1 MSPRRRVREANQ
13 RDMIIAIVAGILLLI
28 AGLSGM
34 AAMETIKSFVTEN
47 VVDNEAVQIAFIV
60 LVLVASLGGIA
71 VIVGGLLI
79 DNGKVGTGKLLICLG
94 AGLGLIGLIV
104 SLAVAVK
111 EESLTVGG
119 FLSVGA
125 IGVILSIVARAV
137 AE

>member
-1 MSPRRRVREANQ
+1 MSPGRRREANQ
-13 RDMIIAIVAGILLLI
+13 RAMIIAMVAGILLLI

-34 AAMETIKSFVTEN
+34 AAMETIKDFVTEN
-47 VVDNEAVQIAFIV
+47 VVDNDTVQIVFVI
-60 LVLVASLGGIA
+60 LVLIASLGGIA

-79 DNGKVGTGKLLICLG
+79 NKGKVGTGKLLITLG
-94 AGLGLIGLIV
+94 TGLGLIGLIV

-111 EESLTVGG
+111 EESLTIGG
-119 FLSVGA
+119 FLGVGA

>member
-1 MSPRRRVREANQ
+1 
-13 RDMIIAIVAGILLLI
+13 
-28 AGLSGM
+28 
-34 AAMETIKSFVTEN
+34 METIKSFVTEN

-79 DNGKVGTGKLLICLG
+79 DKGKVGAGKLLITLG
-94 AGLGLIGLIV
+94 TGLGLIGLLV

>member
-1 MSPRRRVREANQ
+1 MSPGRRREANQ
-13 RDMIIAIVAGILLLI
+13 RAMIIAMVAGILLLI

-79 DNGKVGTGKLLICLG
+79 DKGKVGAGKLLITLG
-94 AGLGLIGLIV
+94 TGLGLIGLLV

>member
-1 MSPRRRVREANQ
+1 
-13 RDMIIAIVAGILLLI
+13 MIIAMVAGILLLI

-79 DNGKVGTGKLLICLG
+79 DKGKVGAGKLLITLG
-94 AGLGLIGLIV
+94 TGLGLIGLLV